1 MTRATCSTLMAA
13 VFLLAAWGFSFLYL
27 YRDAV
32 HGYQQIL
39 PVYLFAGFG
48 LGCAVL
54 WPYLISKAVSNIIK
68 GDAGPKSDRLV

>member
-1 MTRATCSTLMAA
+1 MTRTTRLTLIAA

-32 HGYQQIL
+32 HGYQQLL
-39 PVYLFAGFG
+39 PVYLFAGLG
-48 LGCAVL
+48 LGCAAL

-68 GDAGPKSDRLV
+68 RDAGPKSDGLV